1 MQVLYANETA
11 EAQKEKKD
19 SVKILQKGFED
30 TTELFVYLVYFI
42 TEVAGYAETDAR
54 LKSSKNLITE
64 SDRNTNI
71 KITGNELVT
80 KIFENESF
88 KNAVAAYK
96 PNLVLTKDVLKRIYN
111 ELLKTETYKTYI
123 TEEHREKKSEKQML
137 EFIFTQLMLPDEIFI
152 SHLEE
157 NFANWDDDAE
167 MMNQLVLNF
176 LQKPHTYNLK
186 DMLGA
191 EKWSFAKSLLETTI
205 EKKEHLSSFIK
216 PKLKNWD
223 MERIAMLDMILMQL
237 GVCEL
242 LYFETIP
249 PKVTI
254 NEYIDIAKAYSTAQS
269 GQFVNGILDSIHKD
283 LLEQKKIHKVDF
295 NKKASKD

>member
-1 MQVLYANETA
+1 MQTLYANETL
-11 EAQKEKKD
+11 EVQKEKSS
-19 SVKILQKGFED
+19 SVKTLKKGFED
-30 TTELFVYLVYFI
+30 TTELFIYLVYFI
-42 TEVAGYAETDAR
+42 TEVARYAETDAY
-54 LKSSKNLITE
+54 LKSSKNLVSE
-64 SDRNTNI
+64 SDRNINI
-71 KITGNELVT
+71 KITGNELVW
-80 KIFENESF
+80 KIFENDSF

-96 PNLVLTKDVLKRIYN
+96 PNLVINKDLLKRIYN
-111 ELLKTETYKTYI
+111 DLVKTETYKNYI
-123 TEEHREKKSEKQML
+123 SEQSREKKLEKEML
-137 EFIFTQLMLPDEIFI
+137 EFIFTKLMLPDEVLI

-176 LQKPHTYNLK
+176 LQKPQSYDLK
-186 DMLGA
+186 DMLGD

-205 EKKEHLSSFIK
+205 DKKEHLSSFIK

-223 MERIAMLDMILMQL
+223 MERVAMLDMILMQL
-237 GVCEL
+237 GVCEF

-254 NEYIDIAKAYSTAQS
+254 NEYIDIAKEYSTAQS
-269 GQFVNGILDSIHKD
+269 GQFINGILDGIHKE
-283 LLEQKKIHKVDF
+283 LVEEKKIRKVDF